1 MIRVMQAFVGSE
13 KILKQQTQKI
23 SAQHFATRNF
33 SYLFY
38 FGINFCFK
46 QMDAEKPQTAGV

>member
-1 MIRVMQAFVGSE
+1 MQAFVGSE